1 MKIIKLLLGTVLFS
15 WLFVSC
21 GPSAEIAY
29 IHDAKRDSAFALK
42 GQFSGGIQANDLLGI
57 YVESETPEST
67 IQFNQETNKIIISQG
82 HVMNPGSS
90 VVTGYLVN
98 HDGDIIF
105 PFLGKLHVVGLTHN
119 ELASLIESK
128 LISEGHITDPIVTVK
143 LMNFKVCVLGDVVR
157 PGQLVVSG
165 ERLTIFEALSMVGDL
180 TIYGQRH
187 NVTII
192 REENGLRTIG
202 EIDLSSQTV
211 FDSPYYYLHQND
223 VIYVEPN
230 MRKKRNADRDP
241 MIMTYISSGI
251 SILSVLTSFTR
262 IYEIISERNKKFT
275 FTTLE
280 QFFQEALKYRDVKDW
295 MNKNNVWRGFY
306 NFGKLLSYKGNKLLA
321 DQVFDKTKLYCPDK
335 TIVNLIALAKN
346 Q

>member
-1 MKIIKLLLGTVLFS
+1 MKILKLLSGAVLFS
-15 WLFVSC
+15 LIVVSC

-67 IQFNQETNKIIISQG
+67 IQFNQETNKIAISQG
-82 HVMNPGSS
+82 IVMNPGSS
-90 VVTGYLVN
+90 AVSGYLVN

-105 PFLGKLHVVGLTHN
+105 PVLGKLHVVGLTHN
-119 ELASLIESK
+119 ELASMIESK
-128 LISEGHITDPIVTVK
+128 LINEGHINDPVVTVK

-157 PGQLVVSG
+157 PGQLVVAG

-202 EIDLSSQTV
+202 KIDLSSQTV

-241 MIMTYISSGI
+241 MIMTYISSAI
-251 SILSVLTSFTR
+251 SIVSVLSSMFYYYILSQR
-262 IYEIISERNKKFT
+262 Y
-275 FTTLE
+275 
-280 QFFQEALKYRDVKDW
+280 LK
-295 MNKNNVWRGFY
+295 
-306 NFGKLLSYKGNKLLA
+306 
-321 DQVFDKTKLYCPDK
+321 
-335 TIVNLIALAKN
+335 
-346 Q
+346 

>member
-1 MKIIKLLLGTVLFS
+1 MKILKLLLSTALLSLF
-15 WLFVSC
+15 FVSC
-21 GPSAEIAY
+21 GPSSEIAY

-67 IQFNQETNKIIISQG
+67 IQFNQETNKIAISQG
-82 HVMNPGSS
+82 IVMNPGSS
-90 VVTGYLVN
+90 VVSGYLVN

-105 PFLGKLHVVGLTHN
+105 PVLGKLHVVGLTHN
-119 ELASLIESK
+119 ELASMIESK
-128 LISEGHITDPIVTVK
+128 LISEGHITDPVVTVK

-157 PGQLVVSG
+157 PGQLVVAG

-202 EIDLSSQTV
+202 EIDLSSQSV

-230 MRKKRNADRDP
+230 MRKKKNADRDP
-241 MIMTYISSGI
+241 MTMTYVSSAVSIISVLS
-251 SILSVLTSFTR
+251 SVFYYYILSKRFL
-262 IYEIISERNKKFT
+262 
-275 FTTLE
+275 
-280 QFFQEALKYRDVKDW
+280 
-295 MNKNNVWRGFY
+295 
-306 NFGKLLSYKGNKLLA
+306 
-321 DQVFDKTKLYCPDK
+321 
-335 TIVNLIALAKN
+335 
-346 Q
+346 